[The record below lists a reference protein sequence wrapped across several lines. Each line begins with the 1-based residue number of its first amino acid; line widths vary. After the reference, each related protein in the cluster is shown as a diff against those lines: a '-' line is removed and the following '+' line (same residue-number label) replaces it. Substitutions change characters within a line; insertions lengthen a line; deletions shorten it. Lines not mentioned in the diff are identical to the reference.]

1 MNCLRENVK
10 ENMIM
15 QVSMYTG
22 GGVENKNLKNNIN
35 GTSPTKFSKISQS
48 WCLSAYLLVSI
59 WFFFH
64 KHSRFPGQQEKEEHI
79 SLSPLYHSHPLHS
92 HLDISQTITA
102 ESSFLHIASSRTRTE
117 NLYFPSASC

>member
-35 GTSPTKFSKISQS
+35 GTSPTTFSKISQS
-48 WCLSAYLLVSI
+48 WCLSVYLFVSI

-64 KHSRFPGQQEKEEHI
+64 KHSRFPGQQENGEHI
-79 SLSPLYHSHPLHS
+79 SLSPLYHPHPLHS